1 MICNKKN
8 QWKDTVWILFLV
20 RFTRGFI
27 FVAWE
32 QFEMRPFYQKAWVWK
47 FQRIRLCALLLREI
61 LLHQRYILNLTKSN
75 FCRIGEEL
83 PINERQYL
91 FENGTLL
98 LKSVGQSDGG
108 EYTCT
113 VVQGSN
119 SVAQSVTVQ
128 VQGNT
133 ITMTLLSRCFFFYIL
148 QGAHLLHDTNPKEGL
163 LKVLKS
169 KSCLIGLKI
178 WVFYNQNAIN
188 GENLNSKS
196 Q

>member
-1 MICNKKN
+1 M
-8 QWKDTVWILFLV
+8 VWILFLV
-20 RFTRGFI
+20 RFARGFI

-32 QFEMRPFYQKAWVWK
+32 KFEMRPFYQKSWVWK

-61 LLHQRYILNLTKSN
+61 LLHQRYSILNLTKSN

-98 LKSVGQSDGG
+98 LKSVRQSDGG
-108 EYTCT
+108 KYSCT

-119 SVAQSVTVQ
+119 SVSQSVTVQ

-133 ITMTLLSRCFFFYIL
+133 YIL
-148 QGAHLLHDTNPKEGL
+148 KACLFMTVFWWCHDCTVLGVYFARQYLNLIRKNISCSVPSSKKKPI
-163 LKVLKS
+163 KVNFYS
-169 KSCLIGLKI
+169 KVCLIL
-178 WVFYNQNAIN
+178 YNH
-188 GENLNSKS
+188 NL
-196 Q
+196 

>member
-20 RFTRGFI
+20 RFTRSFI
-27 FVAWE
+27 FVAWD

-61 LLHQRYILNLTKSN
+61 LLHQRYSILNLTKSN

-108 EYTCT
+108 KYTCT

-119 SVAQSVTVQ
+119 SVSQSVTVQ

-133 ITMTLLSRCFFFYIL
+133 IKMTLLFRCFFYIL
-148 QGAHLLHDTNPKEGL
+148 QGAHLLNDRNPKEGL

-169 KSCLIGLKI
+169 KNCLIELKI
-178 WVFYNQNAIN
+178 WVFYN
-188 GENLNSKS
+188 
-196 Q
+196 

>member
-1 MICNKKN
+1 M
-8 QWKDTVWILFLV
+8 VWILFLV

-32 QFEMRPFYQKAWVWK
+32 KFEMRPFYQKAWVWK

-61 LLHQRYILNLTKSN
+61 LLHQRYSILNLTKSN

-98 LKSVGQSDGG
+98 LKSVRQSDGG
-108 EYTCT
+108 KYSCT
-113 VVQGSN
+113 VAQGSN
-119 SVAQSVTVQ
+119 SVSQSVTVQ

-133 ITMTLLSRCFFFYIL
+133 YILDVFFYIL
-148 QGAHLLHDTNPKEGL
+148 QGAHLLHDRNPKNGL
-163 LKVLKS
+163 LKLLKG
-169 KSCLIGLKI
+169 KSCLIFLK
-178 WVFYNQNAIN
+178 
-188 GENLNSKS
+188 SKGD
-196 Q
+196 

>member
-1 MICNKKN
+1 MERYGLN
-8 QWKDTVWILFLV
+8 
-20 RFTRGFI
+20 FI
-27 FVAWE
+27 SSEIYSEVLYLLLWD

-61 LLHQRYILNLTKSN
+61 LLHQRYSILNLTKSN

-108 EYTCT
+108 KYTCT

-119 SVAQSVTVQ
+119 SVSQSVTVQ

-133 ITMTLLSRCFFFYIL
+133 IKMTLLDVFFYVYF
-148 QGAHLLHDTNPKEGL
+148 ARCTFAT
-163 LKVLKS
+163 
-169 KSCLIGLKI
+169 
-178 WVFYNQNAIN
+178 W
-188 GENLNSKS
+188 
-196 Q
+196 

>member
-1 MICNKKN
+1 M
-8 QWKDTVWILFLV
+8 
-20 RFTRGFI
+20 
-27 FVAWE
+27 
-32 QFEMRPFYQKAWVWK
+32 
-47 FQRIRLCALLLREI
+47 REI

-98 LKSVGQSDGG
+98 LKSVRQSDGG

-119 SVAQSVTVQ
+119 SASQSVTVQ

-133 ITMTLLSRCFFFYIL
+133 ITMTLLDVFFYIL
-148 QGAHLLHDTNPKEGL
+148 QGAHLLST
-163 LKVLKS
+163 
-169 KSCLIGLKI
+169 
-178 WVFYNQNAIN
+178 
-188 GENLNSKS
+188 
-196 Q
+196 

>member
-1 MICNKKN
+1 M
-8 QWKDTVWILFLV
+8 VWILFLV

-32 QFEMRPFYQKAWVWK
+32 KFEMRPFYQKAWVWK

-61 LLHQRYILNLTKSN
+61 LLHQRYSILNLTKSN

-98 LKSVGQSDGG
+98 LKSVRQSDGG
-108 EYTCT
+108 KYTCT

-119 SVAQSVTVQ
+119 SVSQSVTVQ

-133 ITMTLLSRCFFFYIL
+133 ITMTLLFRCFFSIFCKVHIFYMIGIL
-148 QGAHLLHDTNPKEGL
+148 RMACYDYQ
-163 LKVLKS
+163 KVKVV
-169 KSCLIGLKI
+169 
-178 WVFYNQNAIN
+178 WFFYNQNAIN